1 MKLLTVIIMKMKMK
15 IIENKFAQVKY
26 YTYLCT
32 EPIKRNHM
40 KKLTV
45 TPETFTEMILGLI
58 KSGVT
63 FDAKEINGV
72 IIIEFS
78 GGY

>member
-1 MKLLTVIIMKMKMK
+1 MMKLLTVIIQMKMK
-15 IIENKFAQVKY
+15 IIENKFAQVIY

-72 IIIEFS
+72 IIIEFT